1 MSVIGSQPKKIIILG
16 GGSAGWMAASLIHKA
31 WAEKGTEILLIESD
45 VINKIGVGEGS
56 TPSLRLFFKHLGIS
70 EQEWMPECNA
80 TYKCGISFP
89 GWTNIDDPAYADYPA
104 YIHPFYS
111 QADWKTGNAFMHN
124 ARLRR
129 EGIDVPAY
137 PDDYWLQSYLAKNFK
152 APIAFQQLRDEM
164 DYGYHFDSALV
175 GRFLKKRLLSLG
187 LSHLIDTVDD
197 VNLSDSGQISSIL
210 TKDNGA
216 HSADLFIDC
225 TGFAARLIR
234 QALNVDFIDYS
245 DCLFNDRAVA
255 IQSPIDCSKD
265 IPSNTTSTALSSG
278 WAWQI
283 PLRNRYGNGYVYSSK
298 YISDDAA
305 ELELR
310 EHIGP
315 SCKNQKA
322 KIIKMRLGRVSQHW
336 HKNVLAVGL
345 SQGFIE
351 PLEATALM
359 LIQHTVESFI
369 SSYEDMQTA
378 KREVIAQQ
386 GIYNNQLNEVFE
398 SIKDYIVAHYRL
410 NSRTDSQYWC
420 DNRENKNNS
429 ARLTALLSAWHTPGG
444 DFEAE
449 LHRHNAELTY
459 FAPSWYCLFS
469 GKGHFPTSLN
479 KPSPNTKVAPVAE
492 IINYCQQVSQQFY
505 NHNEQLAKVYDERWH
520 KLEAHR

>member
-1 MSVIGSQPKKIIILG
+1 MSVVSSQPKKIIILG
-16 GGSAGWMAASLIHKA
+16 GGSAGWMAASLFHKA
-31 WAEKGTEILLIESD
+31 WANKETEILLIESD
-45 VINKIGVGEGS
+45 VISKIGVGEGS

-89 GWTNIDDPAYADYPA
+89 GWTSNDDPAFADYPA

-129 EGIDVPAY
+129 EGIDVPAH
-137 PDDYWLQSYLAKNFK
+137 PDNYWLQSYLAKHFK
-152 APIAFQQLRDEM
+152 SPIACQQLRVEM

-175 GRFLKKRLLSLG
+175 GSFLKNRLLSMG
-187 LSHLIDTVDD
+187 LKHLTDTVDEVKLD
-197 VNLSDSGQISSIL
+197 DNGQITSVM
-210 TKDNGA
+210 TKDNGSQ
-216 HSADLFIDC
+216 SADLFIDC

-234 QALNVDFIDYS
+234 KALKVDFIDYS
-245 DCLFNDRAVA
+245 DCLFNDSAIA
-255 IQSPIDCSKD
+255 IQSPIDYSKD
-265 IPSNTTSTALSSG
+265 IPSQTTSTALSCG

-283 PLRNRYGNGYVYSSK
+283 PLSNRYGNGYVYSST
-298 YISDDAA
+298 YISDEEA
-305 ELELR
+305 EKELR

-315 SCKNQKA
+315 SCKGQTA
-322 KIIKMRLGRVSQHW
+322 RVIKMRLGRLSRHW

-369 SSYEDMQTA
+369 SSYEEMQLS
-378 KREVIAQQ
+378 KRDILAQQ
-386 GIYNNQLNEVFE
+386 DIYNDQLNEVFE

-420 DNRENKNNS
+420 DNRANKNNS
-429 ARLTALLSAWHTPGG
+429 VRLNALLLAWKTPGG

-449 LHRHNAELTY
+449 LRRHNAELTY
-459 FAPSWYCLFS
+459 FAPSWYCLFA

-479 KPSPNTKVAPVAE
+479 KPSKNTKVAPATE
-492 IINYCQQVSQQFY
+492 IIKYCHQVSQQFY
-505 NHNEQLAKVYDERWH
+505 HHNEQLKKVYGKRWSN
-520 KLEAHR
+520 KSL